1 MNLDEMKRLKKER
14 GYSNEQICEWS
25 GVPLGTV
32 RKIFSGETKNPRFE
46 TLQALE
52 KFFADPH
59 APNYPG
65 PVYDFYPGQPPVVV
79 KERASEESHYRVYD
93 DGGYTA
99 DDLDRLRGDSGWGE
113 LMDGVLINMTS
124 ATVTHQLIQSR
135 LYTILQN
142 YIDSKGGSC
151 IPFTPPLDVYIE
163 KNKKTVLQPDLIV
176 ICDRDL
182 IQDEKIWGAPDFV
195 VEILSPSTRF
205 YDMHEK
211 YLKYVAYG
219 VREYWIVDPK
229 LERVVVYDFEHDSLI
244 TVYTFHDKIP
254 VTIWDGD
261 CVIDFESIARKVREV
276 RGEREEQ
283 ESGKD

>member
-1 MNLDEMKRLKKER
+1 MNLEEMKRLKKER

-32 RKIFSGETKNPRFE
+32 RKIFSGETKHPRFE
-46 TLQALE
+46 TMQALE
-52 KFFADPH
+52 KFFANPH
-59 APNYPG
+59 APNYEG
-65 PVYDFYPGQPPVVV
+65 PVYDFYPGQPPVLV
-79 KERASEESHYRVYD
+79 KERAPEEFHYRVYD

-99 DDLDRLRGDSGWGE
+99 DDLDQLRGDNGWGE
-113 LMDGVLINMTS
+113 LMDGVIINMAS
-124 ATVTHQLIQSR
+124 PGVSHQLIQSR
-135 LYTILQN
+135 LYTDLQN
-142 YIDSKGGSC
+142 YIDRKGGSC

-163 KNKKTVLQPDLIV
+163 KNKRTVLQPDIIV

-205 YDMHEK
+205 YDLHEK
-211 YLKYVAYG
+211 YLKYAGYG

-229 LERVVVYDFEHDSLI
+229 LERVIVYDFEHDSLI

-261 CVIDFESIARKVREV
+261 CVIDFAPIARKVREV
-276 RGEREEQ
+276 CGERGTPENE
-283 ESGKD
+283 